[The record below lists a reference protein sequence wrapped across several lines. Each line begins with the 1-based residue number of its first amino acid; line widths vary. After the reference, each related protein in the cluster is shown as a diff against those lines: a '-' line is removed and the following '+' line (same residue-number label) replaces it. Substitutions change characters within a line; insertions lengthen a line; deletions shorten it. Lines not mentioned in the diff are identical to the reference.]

1 MVKRRTQT
9 TAVPT
14 KEEQANVNVLF
25 ANIVKVA
32 SLGTAVTL
40 IVLLTVGGV
49 AYIAISKWRMVKQKR
64 RNRYAKTLRATLSLF
79 EDTC

>member
-1 MVKRRTQT
+1 M
-9 TAVPT
+9 PT
-14 KEEQANVNVLF
+14 IEEQAKVNVLF

-49 AYIAISKWRMVKQKR
+49 AYIAISKWRRVKQKR
-64 RNRYAKTLRATLSLF
+64 QNRYAKT
-79 EDTC
+79 